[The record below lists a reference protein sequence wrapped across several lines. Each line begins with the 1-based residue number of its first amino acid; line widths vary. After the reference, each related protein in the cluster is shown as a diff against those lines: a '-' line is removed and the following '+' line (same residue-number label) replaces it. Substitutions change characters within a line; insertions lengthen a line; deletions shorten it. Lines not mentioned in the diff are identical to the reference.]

1 MSLLEKIRCS
11 WCSSDPLYQDYHDKE
26 WGRVEKRDQR
36 LFEMLILEG
45 AQAGLSWITVLK
57 KRQHYRKVFYD
68 FKVSNV
74 AMMKDNELELLL
86 KDPGIIRNRLKVYG
100 TRKNALA
107 FIEVQKEFGTFSQY
121 LWSFV
126 NDEPI
131 INQYKFHNEIPAK
144 TALSDEIAKDLKK
157 RNFTFIGSTII
168 YAYLQATGVVNDHQ
182 LDCFCYE
189 ACVNQNNC

>member
-1 MSLLEKIRCS
+1 MRCS
-11 WCSSDPLYQDYHDKE
+11 WCSSDPLYQEYHDKE

-57 KRQHYRKVFYD
+57 KRDHYRKLFYD
-68 FKVSNV
+68 FKVNKV
-74 AMMKDNELELLL
+74 AKMKDSELELIL

-121 LWSFV
+121 LWAFV
-126 NDEPI
+126 DDKPI
-131 INQYKFHNEIPAK
+131 VNQFKSHSEMPTK
-144 TALSDEIAKDLKK
+144 TALSDKIAKDLKK

-182 LDCFCYE
+182 MGCFFSE
-189 ACVNQNNC
+189 AYLKTSN

>member
-1 MSLLEKIRCS
+1 MVEKIRCS

-57 KRQHYRKVFYD
+57 KREHYRKVFHN
-68 FKVSNV
+68 FKVNKV
-74 AMMKDNELELLL
+74 AKMKDSELELLL
-86 KDPGIIRNRLKVYG
+86 KDPGIIRNKLKVYG

-121 LWSFV
+121 IWSFV
-126 NDEPI
+126 NNEPI
-131 INQYKFHNEIPAK
+131 VNQFKSLSDIPAK
-144 TALSDEIAKDLKK
+144 TDLSDKIAKDLKK

-168 YAYLQATGVVNDHQ
+168 YAYLQATGMVNDHQ
-182 LDCFCYE
+182 MDCFCYE
-189 ACVNQNNC
+189 SCL